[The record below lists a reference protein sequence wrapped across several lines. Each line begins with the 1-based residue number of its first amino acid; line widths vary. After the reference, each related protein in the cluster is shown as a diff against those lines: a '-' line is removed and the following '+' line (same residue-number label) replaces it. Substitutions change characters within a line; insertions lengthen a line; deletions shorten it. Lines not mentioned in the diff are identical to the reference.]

1 MSSPTQASTLYFL
14 SREHGY
20 FYIRE
25 KKSVEEEGRMIAIM
39 YSEEKAFG
47 FLNYLNSKCQVP
59 LL

>member
-1 MSSPTQASTLYFL
+1 MSSLTQTSTLYFL

-25 KKSVEEEGRMIAIM
+25 KRSTEEEGRMIAIM

-47 FLNYLNSKCQVP
+47 FLNYLNSKC
-59 LL
+59 